1 MQNHNSIIHV
11 DMDAFFASV
20 EIRQQPGLKGRPVV
34 VGGSATGRGV
44 VAAANYEARRYGV
57 HSAMPMS
64 RAVRLCPDLIC
75 MPVQMDLY
83 VQVSHQ
89 IQAIFLRYTPIIEP
103 LSLDEAFL
111 DVSESIRL
119 FGEAASIAKKIKDA
133 IKGELNLVASVGIAP
148 NKYLAKIAS
157 DINKPDGFVEILPA
171 QVLDFLDPLPA
182 SRIWGVGK
190 VTNATLERY
199 GIHTIKQVRQQP
211 IEWLK
216 DRFGTFGEQL
226 WSLSRGLDQR
236 EVVTDSDAKSI
247 SNETTFST
255 DINDLHSLQS
265 WLMSLTEQVGR
276 RLRAH
281 HRFGKTVNLKL
292 RFDDFSTITRSQ
304 TLEQPTQTTH
314 DLWKQAE
321 QLLKIAFKQH
331 SRPVRL
337 IGVGVSNLEHSTQ
350 TSGIQQDMFFSERNA
365 RQDHLDE
372 ITDKIQSRFGDAGIK
387 RATSIKH

>member
-1 MQNHNSIIHV
+1 
-11 DMDAFFASV
+11 
-20 EIRQQPGLKGRPVV
+20 

-44 VAAANYEARRYGV
+44 VAAANYEARQYGV

-64 RAVRLCPDLIC
+64 RAVRLCPELVC

-83 VQVSHQ
+83 VQVSHE
-89 IQAIFLRYTPIIEP
+89 IHAIFQRYTPVIEP

-111 DVSESIRL
+111 DVSESTRL
-119 FGEAASIAKKIKDA
+119 FGDASSIARMIKNTIKD
-133 IKGELNLVASVGIAP
+133 ELNLVASVGVAP

-157 DINKPDGFVEILPA
+157 DIDKPDGFVEILPE
-171 QVLDFLDPLPA
+171 QMQDFLDPLPA

-190 VTNATLERY
+190 VTNATLDRY

-216 DRFGTFGEQL
+216 DRFGKFGEQL
-226 WSLSRGLDQR
+226 WALSRGLDNR
-236 EVVTDSDAKSI
+236 EVVTDSNAKSI

-255 DINDLHSLQS
+255 DIYELHSLQS

-281 HRFGKTVNLKL
+281 NLFGKTVHLKL
-292 RFDDFSTITRSQ
+292 RFSDFTTITRSQ
-304 TLEQPTQTTH
+304 TLDQATQTTH
-314 DLWKQAE
+314 DIWKQAE
-321 QLLKIAFKQH
+321 QLLKHAFEQQ

-337 IGVGVSNLEHSTQ
+337 IGIGVSNLEYSTQ
-350 TSGIQQDMFFSERNA
+350 TSGVQQDMFSPASNA
-365 RQDHLDE
+365 RQNHLDE
-372 ITDKIQSRFGDAGIK
+372 ISDKIQSKFGDASIK